1 MTPTPDLSVI
11 LPTHN
16 PDPDR
21 LARTLAG
28 LRAQTLP
35 APYWELVV
43 VDNASSPPV
52 DVAFVSAH
60 GPADFNLVREPRP
73 GLTAARLAGFAAAR
87 APLLALVDDDNFL
100 APDYLARAIEHM
112 TLHPELGAC
121 GGPSRP
127 EFAGPPPPPW
137 AKEFFPLLAL
147 RDLGDAP
154 IIEAPPTAPASK
166 PLRYPACS
174 PIGAGMVLRRAAL
187 ATWLNRD
194 NLHAVLTDRRGDEL
208 TSGGDNDIVFT
219 LLRDG
224 WSVGYFPDLALT
236 HLIPEARLQPAYLAR
251 LNRGIQRSWMQVLRL
266 HDANPW
272 APVPRWSVPLRQ
284 AKSWLT
290 RRAWSGPAARI
301 RWQGDCGHF
310 EGRAP

>member
-11 LPTHN
+11 LPAHN

-21 LARTLAG
+21 LARTLTA
-28 LRAQTLP
+28 LRAQSLP

-43 VDNASSPPV
+43 VDNASSPPI

-60 GPADFNLVREPRP
+60 GPADFNLIREPRP
-73 GLTAARLAGFAAAR
+73 GLTAARLAGFATAR
-87 APLLALVDDDNFL
+87 APLIVMVDDDNVL

-112 TLHPELGAC
+112 TLHPEIGAC

-127 EFAGPPPPPW
+127 EFASPPPPW
-137 AKEFFPLLAL
+137 TEEFFPLLAL
-147 RDLGDAP
+147 RDLGDQPLIDSPPAP
-154 IIEAPPTAPASK
+154 SSDARP
-166 PLRYPACS
+166 RYPACS
-174 PIGAGMVLRRAAL
+174 PIGAGMILRRAAL
-187 ATWLNRD
+187 ATWMDRD
-194 NLHAVLTDRRGDEL
+194 ASHSKLTDRRGTEL
-208 TSGGDNDIVFT
+208 SSGGDNDIVFT

-236 HLIPEARLQPAYLAR
+236 HLIPEARLQTAYLSR

-272 APVPRWSVPLRQ
+272 PPIPRWSVPLRKTK
-284 AKSWLT
+284 AWFT

-301 RWQGDCGHF
+301 RWHGDCGHF
-310 EGRAP
+310 EGRAT